1 MEAQV
6 DQMQKV
12 REIVDII
19 LRRKAMISF
28 FIFVATAVGLAFY
41 LSMPKV
47 YESTSLL
54 IYQSQKVNPSQMS
67 PDDEAR
73 IQDVVST
80 LTQIVMSRNSLEKII
95 NELGLFTESRK
106 TRPMEDVIVSMRK
119 RIHINA
125 SRRGNTLTVRYVG
138 GDPKTVAKVT
148 NSLATRFI
156 EENLKLRQEVKT
168 AQQWQP
174 SGPAL
179 IPFLK
184 TSLFPAPEV
193 F

>member
-28 FIFVATAVGLAFY
+28 FIFVATAAGLAFY

-106 TRPMEDVIVSMRK
+106 NLPMEDIIVSMRK
-119 RIHINA
+119 NQYI
-125 SRRGNTLTVRYVG
+125 
-138 GDPKTVAKVT
+138 
-148 NSLATRFI
+148 I
-156 EENLKLRQEVKT
+156 E
-168 AQQWQP
+168 
-174 SGPAL
+174 
-179 IPFLK
+179 I
-184 TSLFPAPEV
+184 
-193 F
+193 